1 MMRLYRR
8 RDYKRRRTESSTFVP
23 ASYRPLFPGCNTV
36 LYRPQEEYNDSSDSQ
51 SDSQSEFDDPAFWP
65 EIFADEDNINDDS
78 NTNTAIE
85 TGDANF
91 DTDMTDKEDEEE
103 DTENNNNYTTT
114 DANLHV
120 AASGRNNI
128 DPASNNTTTMDTN
141 NNNIM
146 PTSTS
151 KTTNDTVSGANFDT
165 NFDTNFDGDCYCDYN
180 CDYNCEEND
189 ETEAKDAVTT
199 TDDMNSTTP
208 PPVEEG
214 NKANPLLC
222 DHKPDD
228 DAETIPVPPPL
239 AILPTPSKKNVS
251 DNAQHEVNGRLDVV
265 DLLAPPLPPSAQY
278 RRPPPCT
285 NSVTTQLPARPTL
298 HRRHST
304 RKVTKTDRLV
314 DQRPKSPVFLDD
326 DDDDDENEGT

>member
-1 MMRLYRR
+1 MIRCITLYRR
-8 RDYKRRRTESSTFVP
+8 RDYKRQRTASASTFVP
-23 ASYRPLFPGCNTV
+23 ASYRPLFSGCHTI
-36 LYRPQEEYNDSSDSQ
+36 LHRPPEEYNDSSDSQ

-65 EIFADEDNINDDS
+65 EMFADEDNINDDS
-78 NTNTAIE
+78 NTNTPIE
-85 TGDANF
+85 TGDANS
-91 DTDMTDKEDEEE
+91 DTDMIDKEDEEKN
-103 DTENNNNYTTT
+103 TENHNNYTTA
-114 DANLHV
+114 DANLHI

-128 DPASNNTTTMDTN
+128 GPASNSTTTMDTN

-146 PTSTS
+146 PTAT
-151 KTTNDTVSGANFDT
+151 KTTKDTVPGANFDT
-165 NFDTNFDGDCYCDYN
+165 NFDGDYN

-199 TDDMNSTTP
+199 TDDMNSPTP

-214 NKANPLLC
+214 NKATPLLF

-251 DNAQHEVNGRLDVV
+251 DNAQHEVDGRLDVV
-265 DLLAPPLPPSAQY
+265 NLSAPLSPSAQY

-298 HRRHST
+298 HRRHSI
-304 RKVTKTDRLV
+304 RKVTKPDRLV
-314 DQRPKSPVFLDD
+314 NQRPKSPVFLDD
-326 DDDDDENEGT
+326 DDDDDDNDENKGT